1 MIRRMSLQNKKD
13 LTDKFIWDE
22 KDPDYII
29 STERVF
35 TSKEFYEKFKKYL
48 NEKKR
53 DKIFIFHTGECVDA
67 DLSLFDYVITY
78 DVDLKSKDR
87 AAYGVCPSIL
97 DFENKNIFRNNLTY
111 DEAKARLK
119 NLKFCNF
126 IYSHAQLPR
135 DEFFHEIS
143 KYKQVDSLGPHLH
156 NVDIPESRSNSDWF
170 NLSIELKLNYKFSIA
185 MENAEF
191 RGYNTEKIISSFR
204 AHTIPIYWGDP
215 AIEEF
220 YNPEAFINCNNYK
233 NIGDIVEIIKE
244 LDNDDEKYLK
254 MVTQSWMTPEQEAKI
269 LKLSDDYEKFID
281 NIFTQNIHDAVRRP
295 LGIWNEI
302 YINTY
307 SRNIYKPSLLR
318 RILRKC
324 KRIVKK
330 LIGA

>member
-1 MIRRMSLQNKKD
+1 MSVYNTSPHLTSPHLTSPKPNYAQNYKVVFLNSECRDLPSMIRRMSLQNKKD

-29 STERVF
+29 STEHIF

-87 AAYGVCPSIL
+87 AAYRVCPSIL

-143 KYKQVDSLGPHLH
+143 KYKQVDSLGSHLH
-156 NVDIPESRSNSDWF
+156 NVDIPESRSNPDWF

-185 MENAEF
+185 ME
-191 RGYNTEKIISSFR
+191 
-204 AHTIPIYWGDP
+204 
-215 AIEEF
+215 
-220 YNPEAFINCNNYK
+220 
-233 NIGDIVEIIKE
+233 
-244 LDNDDEKYLK
+244 
-254 MVTQSWMTPEQEAKI
+254 
-269 LKLSDDYEKFID
+269 KLFQVSERTLFQ
-281 NIFTQNIHDAVRRP
+281 F
-295 LGIWNEI
+295 
-302 YINTY
+302 
-307 SRNIYKPSLLR
+307 
-318 RILRKC
+318 
-324 KRIVKK
+324 
-330 LIGA
+330 IGATLPSKNFITRKRS